1 MTSHTQILQRLGTI
15 VGINIAIEQLQGTE
29 ADYNASGDKYRL
41 NVTTRSIKSMQLVL
55 DTITRELKQLATGPE
70 AEQLIHDATTH
81 NTDLFYKLINMD
93 YTDQMRVS
101 QLMDKIRKTKNEKE
115 NTLPAQIK
123 KAA

>member
-1 MTSHTQILQRLGTI
+1 MTSQTQILQRLGTI

-29 ADYNASGDKYRL
+29 ADYNANGDKYRL
-41 NVTTRSIKSMQLVL
+41 NVTQRAIKSLQSILNTVG
-55 DTITRELKQLATGPE
+55 RELKQLATGPE

-81 NTDLFYKLINMD
+81 NADIFYKLINMD

-101 QLMDKIRKTKNEKE
+101 KLMDKIKREQ
-115 NTLPAQIK
+115 LK